1 MKIVQVTTV
10 TKVSDDL
17 SERILARLKKNLPVL
32 FLVSGGST
40 VNIAI
45 EVCRAVLIGYPGN
58 KETLKWL
65 FTISQIDERFG
76 PAGHQDSNWRLL
88 LNHGFQPHLYSVL
101 PILREK
107 TASREAFDAAVSRFN
122 FFLNDAAQKR
132 QHGNLF
138 ITGLFGIGQDGHT
151 AGILPETPASSMELN
166 GGRLAVGY
174 KSVLF
179 TRITVAPAFFQYI
192 DYAAVFV
199 SGAEKQQILE
209 SLQNDRAVTEQPA
222 QLLKQTAETVI
233 YTDIDL
239 TSEID
244 ILQKV

>member
-17 SERILARLKKNLPVL
+17 SGRILARLKKNLPVL

-45 EVCRAVLIGYPGN
+45 EVCRAVLAGYPGK

-76 PAGHQDSNWRLL
+76 PAGHQDSNWQLL
-88 LNHGFQPHLYSVL
+88 LNHGFQSDLYSVL
-101 PILREK
+101 PILRDNS
-107 TASREAFDAAVSRFN
+107 ASREAFDAAVSRFN
-122 FFLNDAAQKR
+122 LFLNDAVHKR
-132 QHGNLF
+132 KHGNLF
-138 ITGLFGIGQDGHT
+138 ITGLFGIGPDGHT
-151 AGILPETPASSMELN
+151 AGILPETPASSMELS
-166 GGRLAVGY
+166 GSRLAAGY
-174 KSVLF
+174 KSALF

-192 DYAAVFV
+192 DYAAVYV
-199 SGAEKQQILE
+199 SGAEKQQVLE
-209 SLQNDRAVTEQPA
+209 SLQNELPVTEQPA

-239 TSEID
+239 TTEID
-244 ILQKV
+244 VL